1 MSEFDVSGSETD
13 GFASAGASPHY
24 VLTGPPIALPAV
36 SLVFALAALV
46 LTLISGDSVVA
57 FSLATLSC
65 LFTLGSRAMNQF
77 RMNKP
82 SYSSAKWFSAATTF
96 LYVVGSLLALAQ
108 VLMVAYVAGQ

>member
-24 VLTGPPIALPAV
+24 ELTGPPLVIPAV
-36 SLVFALAALV
+36 SLLFAASALF

-57 FSLATLSC
+57 FSFATLSC
-65 LFTLGSRAMNQF
+65 LLALGSRAINQL
-77 RMNKP
+77 RMNKS
-82 SYSSAKWFSAATTF
+82 SYSSAKWFSAATAC

>member
-1 MSEFDVSGSETD
+1 VSEFDISGSETD

-24 VLTGPPIALPAV
+24 ELTGPPIALPTV
-36 SLVFALAALV
+36 SLVLALAALV
-46 LTLISGDSVVA
+46 LTVISGDSVVA

-65 LFTLGSRAMNQF
+65 LLTLGSRAMNQL

-82 SYSSAKWFSAATTF
+82 SYSSAKWFSAATTW
-96 LYVVGSLLALAQ
+96 LYVSASLLALAQ

>member
-24 VLTGPPIALPAV
+24 ELTGPPIALPAV
-36 SLVFALAALV
+36 SLVFAVAALV

-65 LFTLGSRAMNQF
+65 LLTLGSRAMNQF

-82 SYSSAKWFSAATTF
+82 SYSSAKWFSIATTS
-96 LYVVGSLLALAQ
+96 LYVFASLLALAQ